1 MLTQCLQ
8 CKKTYSA
15 EIKVL
20 CYSRQEKLC
29 PHCEEMLGKLK
40 HLGSD
45 FVVINK
51 QNVYRKPGLLPW
63 RLGVIFCF
71 SLLLVQIYIFEKD
84 RLSQKTSSRLWLT
97 KICHRL
103 NCHLPI
109 YKNRD
114 DFELMYGNFQK
125 TSDEHYIFQAVIS
138 NQGKFKQRY
147 PNIKLNLL
155 SFSGKSFASRV
166 FIPENYS
173 TLKQKEFIA
182 PSKTVEISMKISV
195 PTQKVGGY
203 TFELI

>member
-8 CKKTYSA
+8 CKKTYSTA
-15 EIKVL
+15 IKIL
-20 CYSRQEKLC
+20 CYSHQKRLC

-45 FVVINK
+45 FVVLNK
-51 QNVYRKPGLLPW
+51 QNTYQKSGLLRW
-63 RLGVIFCF
+63 RLGVLFCF
-71 SLLLVQIYIFEKD
+71 SLLLAQIYIFEKD
-84 RLSQKTSSRLWLT
+84 RLSQNPSSRLWLT

-114 DFELMYGNFQK
+114 DFEVMYGNFQQ
-125 TSDEHYIFQAVIS
+125 TSDQYYIFQAVIS

-147 PNIKLNLL
+147 PNIKLNLH
-155 SFSGKSFASRV
+155 SFSGESFASRI
-166 FIPENYS
+166 FIPANYS
-173 TLKQKEFIA
+173 TSISTEFIA
-182 PSKTVEISMKISV
+182 PSKTVEISMKIAV
-195 PTQKVGGY
+195 PKQKVGGY

>member
-8 CKKTYSA
+8 CKKTYST
-15 EIKVL
+15 EINIL
-20 CYSRQEKLC
+20 CYSHQERLC

-45 FVVINK
+45 FVVLKKHNT
-51 QNVYRKPGLLPW
+51 YRKSGLLRW
-63 RLGVIFCF
+63 RLGVIFCLF
-71 SLLLVQIYIFEKD
+71 LLLTQVYIFEKD
-84 RLSQKTSSRLWLT
+84 RLSQKPSSRLWLT
-97 KICHRL
+97 KICNRL

-114 DFELMYGNFQK
+114 DFEVMYGNFQK
-125 TSDEHYIFQAVIS
+125 TSDQNYIFQAVMS

-155 SFSGKSFASRV
+155 SFSGESFASRV
-166 FIPENYS
+166 FIPTNYLTS
-173 TLKQKEFIA
+173 IKKEFIA
-182 PSKTVEISMKISV
+182 PSKTVEISMKIAV